1 MHPPMKTP
9 KKTLLAALLQFALLG
24 TGLCAVE
31 AVDVDGDLMR
41 GIDDTA
47 KSLDSEVALK
57 DGKAALADAKSLV
70 ETFARIESHYGQKP
84 DTADAVGF
92 AHRTQELAA
101 QTLKAI
107 EAQDYDAASEA
118 VNQLTRSCKNCHD
131 VYKKD

>member
-1 MHPPMKTP
+1 MKIP
-9 KKTLLAALLQFALLG
+9 KKTLFAALLQFALLG
-24 TGLCAVE
+24 TGLCAAE

-57 DGKAALADAKSLV
+57 DAKAALADARTLV

-84 DTADAVGF
+84 ETADAVGF
-92 AHRTQELAA
+92 ARRTQDLAA
-101 QTLKAI
+101 LTLKAI
-107 EAQDYDAASEA
+107 EAQDFDAAGEA

-131 VYKKD
+131 AYKKD